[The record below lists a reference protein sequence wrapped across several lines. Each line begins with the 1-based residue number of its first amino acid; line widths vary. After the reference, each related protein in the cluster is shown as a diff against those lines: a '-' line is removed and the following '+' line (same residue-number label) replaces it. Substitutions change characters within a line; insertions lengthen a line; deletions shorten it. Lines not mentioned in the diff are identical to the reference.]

1 MPSKKNEPELLTPL
15 LAGDRRALARAITLI
30 ESHAERDHKA
40 ASALL
45 TAIMPHAG
53 KSLRIGISGPPGV
66 GKSTFI
72 EAIGQKFLQQE
83 RHKLAVLA
91 VDPTSRISR
100 GRILGDKTRME
111 ELSRHE
117 LAFIRPSP
125 GGDAAGGVARQ
136 TRESIFLAEAAG
148 HDVVIVETIGVGQS
162 ESAVA
167 SMVDFFLLLHQ
178 PNSGDDLQ
186 GIKRGNLELADFVI
200 VTKADGDLLPS
211 ARKAQSELMNAL
223 SYFATSGQPA
233 PEVIA
238 CSSFTGD
245 GIEKVLV
252 ALEGAYEKT
261 RLSDKLAEKRQRQ
274 MLSWF
279 HQEVQEMLLDTLK
292 NNEAISDLIS
302 IAEAEVARG
311 ALAASTAAEQV
322 VTKLLAKGVP

>member
-1 MPSKKNEPELLTPL
+1 MPSKKNEPELLKPL

-30 ESHAERDHKA
+30 ESRADRDQQD
-40 ASALL
+40 ASSLL

-66 GKSTFI
+66 GKSSFI
-72 EAIGQKFLQQE
+72 EAIGQKFLMKGM
-83 RHKLAVLA
+83 HKLAVLA
-91 VDPTSRISR
+91 VDPTSRIS
-100 GRILGDKTRME
+100 GGSILGDKTRME

-117 LAFIRPSP
+117 MAFIRPSP

-233 PEVIA
+233 PSVIA
-238 CSSFTGD
+238 CSSVTGQ
-245 GIEKVLV
+245 GIDTILD
-252 ALEGAYEKT
+252 ALLNAHANSKKSSKFESRRSK
-261 RLSDKLAEKRQRQ
+261 Q
-274 MLSWF
+274 MLHWF
-279 HQEVQEMLLDTLK
+279 HQEVQDQLLDAVKRNPTLAK
-292 NNEAISDLIS
+292 LISDAES
-302 IAEAEVARG
+302 AVAKGTIAP
-311 ALAASTAAEQV
+311 STAAGRIVE
-322 VTKLLAKGVP
+322 KFIS

>member
-1 MPSKKNEPELLTPL
+1 MPSKKNEPELLKPL

-30 ESHAERDHKA
+30 ESHAERDHRA

-45 TAIMPHAG
+45 TSIMPHAG

-72 EAIGQKFLQQE
+72 EAIGQKFLQQGK
-83 RHKLAVLA
+83 HKLAVLA

-100 GRILGDKTRME
+100 GSILGDKTRME

-117 LAFIRPSP
+117 MAFIRPSP

-148 HDVVIVETIGVGQS
+148 YDVVIVETIGVGQS

-200 VTKADGDLLPS
+200 VTKADGELLPS

-238 CSSFTGD
+238 CSSVTGD
-245 GIEKVLV
+245 GIESMLDVLLK
-252 ALEGAYEKT
+252 AHATSKESGRFET
-261 RLSDKLAEKRQRQ
+261 RRKEQ
-274 MLSWF
+274 MLHWF
-279 HQEVQEMLLDTLK
+279 HQEVQDQLLDAVKRNPTLAK
-292 NNEAISDLIS
+292 LIS
-302 IAEAEVARG
+302 ESEAAVAQGTIAP
-311 ALAASTAAEQV
+311 STAAGLIVE
-322 VTKLLAKGVP
+322 KFIS

>member
-1 MPSKKNEPELLTPL
+1 MPSKKNEPELLKSL

-30 ESHAERDHKA
+30 ESRAERDQKA
-40 ASALL
+40 ASTLL

-66 GKSTFI
+66 GKSSFI
-72 EAIGQKFLQQE
+72 EALGQKFLQQG

-91 VDPTSRISR
+91 VDPTSRVS
-100 GRILGDKTRME
+100 GGSILGDKTRME

-117 LAFIRPSP
+117 MAFIRPSP
-125 GGDAAGGVARQ
+125 GGDASGGVARQ

-148 HDVVIVETIGVGQS
+148 HDVVLVETIGVGQA

-238 CSSFTGD
+238 CSSVTGD
-245 GIEKVLV
+245 GIEKVLD
-252 ALEGAYEKT
+252 ALLKAHAIRKNGGRFESLRKKQT
-261 RLSDKLAEKRQRQ
+261 LD
-274 MLSWF
+274 WF
-279 HQEVQEMLLDTLK
+279 HQEVQDQLIDAVKSNPTLAK
-292 NNEAISDLIS
+292 LIS
-302 IAEAEVARG
+302 ESESAVAQG
-311 ALAASTAAEQV
+311 TLAPSTAAGRIVEQ
-322 VTKLLAKGVP
+322 LLS

>member
-72 EAIGQKFLQQE
+72 EAIGQKFLQQGK
-83 RHKLAVLA
+83 HKLAVLA

-100 GRILGDKTRME
+100 GSILGDKTRME

-117 LAFIRPSP
+117 MAFIRPSP

-167 SMVDFFLLLHQ
+167 AMVDFFVLLHQ

-200 VTKADGDLLPS
+200 VTKADGDLLAS
-211 ARKAQSELMNAL
+211 ARKAQTDLMSAL

-233 PEVIA
+233 PPVIA
-238 CSSFTGD
+238 CSSVMGE
-245 GIEKVLV
+245 GLQEI
-252 ALEGAYEKT
+252 LENIRSAFNTHKKSGKFESRRK
-261 RLSDKLAEKRQRQ
+261 QQ
-274 MLSWF
+274 MLDWF
-279 HQEVQEMLLDTLK
+279 HEEVHEQL
-292 NNEAISDLIS
+292 
-302 IAEAEVARG
+302 
-311 ALAASTAAEQV
+311 LAAVKRDPSMAILIASSEADIAMGKVAPSTAAEQV
-322 VTKLLAKGVP
+322 VEKFLSP